1 MADVSAIA
9 AAPWLL
15 DADDVKFDV
24 MSDAPDETRSELGF
38 LLERRLLSYEAAEA
52 CRVEA
57 IAALSSALSGSM
69 QEAAPLFC
77 TDAYATPFRYTV
89 KLGLTPAV
97 TSALLEFRS
106 SSLASV
112 IEAELGEDAALV
124 GLSCALTER
133 GAASLPPHQPV
144 LENHQPCLRAHVA
157 LGRASRQCGA
167 MLIWP
172 GSHSD
177 DAVPCDEDASLC
189 MDLGSGDGLLSGP
202 ELWCGACSHIGMRRY
217 AVSLVLTFAPP
228 AMLYEWCG
236 PDVMPILPHL
246 LGRLSV
252 ANMGSALQGGHL
264 SAPRPW
270 ASNSEA
276 DAWYLPP
283 GSPFLPPGSEY
294 LRRNAAGVSGS
305 RAPPALKA
313 QLAPGHS
320 QRTPEHCARR
330 NPPPPPSSSSGLPAH
345 AQELAAF
352 SVFSCLLMPSH
363 AFPCLH
369 ARAQELAAFSD
380 DGWLFG
386 SFGDAGDLGGS
397 VRMDPAGS
405 HRQALQ
411 RSMQQLHAISRR
423 LSLASASSVAAT
435 APAAAVPAA
444 AVPAAAPVAAVAA
457 PTVDV
462 PRPLVEVLLA
472 LVCRLPNKEPR
483 VRKCLEALQIALR
496 GGSGAMSGAISVEGE
511 EGIGPAE
518 EGPVRVPLVALGLIR
533 SYRVAGE
540 HIHTFLDSLLST
552 GSEDMPERAPQLTAA
567 ELAARW
573 RAAHDPRAVDRS
585 HQAHGERT
593 RAADFA
599 EALDASTHGDTR
611 AVLAWVDDGKG
622 SIDARGGQ
630 GPSTLLMNASAAG
643 QSSTV
648 RALLRRHAS
657 LDIQDDNGSTALH
670 LAASHGSLP
679 VVRRLLLAGATL
691 DVCDVNGESAL
702 HRAERFRH
710 LPTARLLRGQTFA
723 PRTLR
728 GLLSAAE
735 ASRLVR
741 MREALGSQ
749 GRTFMDGCT
758 SHEVLFLHA
767 RRSRPIVEQCGC
779 ASLVEMLMQA
789 MRQADPRRPLR
800 RGDDHHRLTVRSCEL
815 HTYAQGGA
823 LMDRDHRDA
832 GSSITMS
839 VLLSDP
845 AQSTGG
851 DFLTWEAA
859 ARGVNDDEPHATAI
873 PHRLGRGDAI
883 LFRSED
889 YHNVSPITSGTRHSL
904 VIELWA
910 GVANDFDRN
919 S

>member
-246 LGRLSV
+246 LGRLSL

-283 GSPFLPPGSEY
+283 GSPYLPPGSEY

-305 RAPPALKA
+305 RAPPRPQNAARPRPLTAHSRALRA
-313 QLAPGHS
+313 SQPSSAALLLLSPACTCPG
-320 QRTPEHCARR
+320 ARR
-330 NPPPPPSSSSGLPAH
+330 LLS
-345 AQELAAF
+345 
-352 SVFSCLLMPSH
+352 LLMPSH
-363 AFPCLH
+363 AFPCLPMPACTCAG
-369 ARAQELAAFSD
+369 AR
-380 DGWLFG
+380 
-386 SFGDAGDLGGS
+386 
-397 VRMDPAGS
+397 R
-405 HRQALQ
+405 
-411 RSMQQLHAISRR
+411 
-423 LSLASASSVAAT
+423 
-435 APAAAVPAA
+435 
-444 AVPAAAPVAAVAA
+444 
-457 PTVDV
+457 
-462 PRPLVEVLLA
+462 
-472 LVCRLPNKEPR
+472 
-483 VRKCLEALQIALR
+483 
-496 GGSGAMSGAISVEGE
+496 
-511 EGIGPAE
+511 
-518 EGPVRVPLVALGLIR
+518 
-533 SYRVAGE
+533 
-540 HIHTFLDSLLST
+540 
-552 GSEDMPERAPQLTAA
+552 
-567 ELAARW
+567 
-573 RAAHDPRAVDRS
+573 
-585 HQAHGERT
+585 
-593 RAADFA
+593 
-599 EALDASTHGDTR
+599 
-611 AVLAWVDDGKG
+611 
-622 SIDARGGQ
+622 
-630 GPSTLLMNASAAG
+630 
-643 QSSTV
+643 
-648 RALLRRHAS
+648 LLRRRM
-657 LDIQDDNGSTALH
+657 ALWFVWRR
-670 LAASHGSLP
+670 GRP
-679 VVRRLLLAGATL
+679 RRLGAH
-691 DVCDVNGESAL
+691 G
-702 HRAERFRH
+702 
-710 LPTARLLRGQTFA
+710 P
-723 PRTLR
+723 
-728 GLLSAAE
+728 
-735 ASRLVR
+735 SR
-741 MREALGSQ
+741 
-749 GRTFMDGCT
+749 
-758 SHEVLFLHA
+758 
-767 RRSRPIVEQCGC
+767 
-779 ASLVEMLMQA
+779 
-789 MRQADPRRPLR
+789 
-800 RGDDHHRLTVRSCEL
+800 
-815 HTYAQGGA
+815 
-823 LMDRDHRDA
+823 
-832 GSSITMS
+832 
-839 VLLSDP
+839 
-845 AQSTGG
+845 
-851 DFLTWEAA
+851 
-859 ARGVNDDEPHATAI
+859 I
-873 PHRLGRGDAI
+873 P
-883 LFRSED
+883 
-889 YHNVSPITSGTRHSL
+889 
-904 VIELWA
+904 
-910 GVANDFDRN
+910 
-919 S
+919 